1 MLISRQ
7 NLLPKGPNLNV
18 YFFFFF
24 HTIIESE
31 VSRKT
36 SVGCIVYFL
45 FLDNTMYNG
54 VPGHWSAWL
63 VDLDG
68 QRGEWGI
75 VPSKYKVDEEL
86 LKRNIDSD
94 SELGMGSAGS
104 GVSVAGKTF
113 FIAS

>member
-1 MLISRQ
+1 M
-7 NLLPKGPNLNV
+7 
-18 YFFFFF
+18 YFFCF
-24 HTIIESE
+24 HTIIESK
-31 VSRKT
+31 VYRKT